1 MRIVTKLSL
10 SLLALSMA
18 VFGAYGVIHVQTERN
33 DLHTALERETRLLAY
48 GLQVAVE
55 NALRD
60 RQLEDV
66 RELLRQLERIDPSV
80 DVRVYIRDGRVVRS
94 DAESLPWAAP
104 LEAALHGAAL
114 GGASRLLYYPDA
126 DPEFIAL
133 SLPFSEKETAAHG
146 SLAVVR
152 SLEELRR
159 DLRRT
164 ERDILISLAS
174 FVASTSL
181 LCLALGRVYISGPLR
196 RLGDAMR
203 RFRGGNDPPD
213 PLPIDRRDE
222 LSAVAEE
229 FNRMVAE
236 LSMAHRR
243 LDTETE
249 KRRQLQRALQEA
261 DKLITIGQLSAG
273 LAHEIGSP
281 LQVVNGRARALAAC
295 ADRPEEVRRLAD
307 ILVAQTDRITRIVQ
321 RLLEFARRR
330 PPNFV
335 RIDVASVIGDV
346 LDLLRHEA
354 GRRRIELKFEHP
366 DLLPPARVNADGVQQ
381 IILNLVGN
389 ALAATE
395 DGGVI
400 TVDLRESA
408 MVTNDTEVPA
418 LRLIVADTGS
428 GIAPEHLPRLFE
440 PFFTTRG
447 GRGGTGLGLA
457 VVKTIVTEHD
467 GTIAAESKMD
477 KGSRF
482 TVHLPLNGPSRLKEA
497 V

>member
-1 MRIVTKLSL
+1 LRIVTQLSL
-10 SLLALSMA
+10 SLFALSVA
-18 VFGAYGVIHVQTERN
+18 VFGAYGVIHVQTEHH
-33 DLHTALERETRLLAY
+33 DLRATLERETRLLAY

-66 RELLRQLERIDPSV
+66 RELLRQLERIDPSL
-80 DVRVYIRDGRVVRS
+80 DVRVYVRDGRIVRS
-94 DAESLPWAAP
+94 DAESLPWPAP
-104 LEAALHGAAL
+104 LEAVLHRAAL
-114 GGASRLLYYPDA
+114 SGESRLLYYPDA
-126 DPEFIAL
+126 DPEFIAM
-133 SLPFSEKETAAHG
+133 SLPFSEEETAARG

-174 FVASTSL
+174 FVVSTAL
-181 LCLALGRVYISGPLR
+181 LCLLLGRVYISSPLQ
-196 RLGDAMR
+196 RLGEAMR
-203 RFRGGNDPPD
+203 RFRDGDDPPD
-213 PLPIDRRDE
+213 PLPVDRRDE
-222 LSAVAEE
+222 LSAVALE
-229 FNRMVAE
+229 FNRMVEE

-295 ADRPEEVRRLAD
+295 AERPDEVRRLAD

-330 PPNFV
+330 PPVFANT
-335 RIDVASVIGDV
+335 DVASVIKDV

-354 GRRRIELKFEHP
+354 RRRRIDLRFEHP
-366 DLLPPARVNADGVQQ
+366 DSLPPAFVNADGVQQ
-381 IILNLVGN
+381 IILNLVSN

-395 DGGVI
+395 DSGRV
-400 TVDLRESA
+400 TVGLGEGTMIANGIGIR
-408 MVTNDTEVPA
+408 A
-418 LRLIVADTGS
+418 LRLTVEDSGS
-428 GIAPEHLPRLFE
+428 GIAPEHLPHLFE

-447 GRGGTGLGLA
+447 EHGGTGLGLA
-457 VVKTIVTEHD
+457 VVKTIVTEHG
-467 GTIAAESKMD
+467 GTIVAESEMG

-482 TVHLPLNGPSRLKEA
+482 TVHLPLGAAYLKEA